1 MVRKDFSEIELERKK
16 QAKKM
21 REWRAKN
28 PRPYSKIEL
37 TLNGKKLSA
46 QVSQLKQSSIDSLV
60 ELAKG
65 INKWKKDSNSKN
77 WVDVFR
83 MPQTDSGNIKQT
95 TYSKYLR
102 DFLQGN
108 EVPKTIK
115 VLFNQLKIK
124 KTLNLSAKEVGQI
137 ESYTAKLFASERPAK
152 ATEATRKDWLR
163 LEDDKSRRY

>member
-1 MVRKDFSEIELERKK
+1 MGLMKKKDLSEIELKRKK

-28 PRPYSKIEL
+28 PRPYSKIEF

-46 QVSQLKQSSIDSLV
+46 QLSQLKQSSIDSLV
-60 ELAKG
+60 ELATG
-65 INKWKKDSNSKN
+65 INKWKKDPNSKN

-83 MPQTDSGNIKQT
+83 MPQTASGNIKQT

-108 EVPKTIK
+108 EVPKTTK
-115 VLFNQLKIK
+115 ALFNQLKIK
-124 KTLNLSAKEVGQI
+124 EALNLSAKETSQI
-137 ESYTAKLFASERPAK
+137 ESYTAKLFASERPAE
-152 ATEATRKDWLR
+152 ATEATRKN
-163 LEDDKSRRY
+163 

>member
-1 MVRKDFSEIELERKK
+1 MRKYFSEIELERKK

-28 PRPYSKIEL
+28 PRPYNKIEL

-60 ELAKG
+60 ELVKG
-65 INKWKKDSNSKN
+65 INKWKEAPNSKN

-83 MPQTDSGNIKQT
+83 MPQTASGNIKQT

-108 EVPKTIK
+108 EVPKTTK

-124 KTLNLSAKEVGQI
+124 KALNLSAKETSQI
-137 ESYTAKLFASERPAK
+137 ESYTANFLP
-152 ATEATRKDWLR
+152 RKDR
-163 LEDDKSRRY
+163 LKQPKRQEEID

>member
-1 MVRKDFSEIELERKK
+1 MRRKDFSEIELERKK

-46 QVSQLKQSSIDSLV
+46 QLSQLKQSSIDSLV
-60 ELAKG
+60 ELATG
-65 INKWKKDSNSKN
+65 INKWKKDPNSKN

-83 MPQTDSGNIKQT
+83 MPQTASGNIKQT

-102 DFLQGN
+102 DFFREMKFQK
-108 EVPKTIK
+108 P
-115 VLFNQLKIK
+115 LKFYLI
-124 KTLNLSAKEVGQI
+124 N
-137 ESYTAKLFASERPAK
+137 
-152 ATEATRKDWLR
+152 
-163 LEDDKSRRY
+163 